1 MDITKTVDVLVLSLK
16 HRNIYYYYKMF
27 MYIVKLRY
35 QSEVTIY
42 LRSMKLVNLCDQ
54 HLIKFANHGVVMLSY
69 FSVVVPMN
77 QLNFSVKED
86 GEHRLIMQIMT
97 HVVGVGLGYSYKYL
111 NKYVP
116 PPGALST

>member
-42 LRSMKLVNLCDQ
+42 LRSMKLVNL
-54 HLIKFANHGVVMLSY
+54 
-69 FSVVVPMN
+69 
-77 QLNFSVKED
+77 
-86 GEHRLIMQIMT
+86 IM
-97 HVVGVGLGYSYKYL
+97 
-111 NKYVP
+111 
-116 PPGALST
+116 